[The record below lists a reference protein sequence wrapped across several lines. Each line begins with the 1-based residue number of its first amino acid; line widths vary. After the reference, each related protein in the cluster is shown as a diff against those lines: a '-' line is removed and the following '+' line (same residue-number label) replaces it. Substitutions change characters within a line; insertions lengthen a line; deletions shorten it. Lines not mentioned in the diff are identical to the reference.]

1 MEIGA
6 GNTRRDGKYLRMPLV
21 QHSFDRRCKFLV
33 LALAGIWLAG
43 SAAAEDDENL
53 YFSDLPIVASVSR
66 LPQRL
71 ADAPTAVT
79 VINREMI
86 KASGA
91 RDLNDIFRL
100 VPGFQTY
107 PNNTDAARVTYHGLT
122 DEDYSPRVQVLIDG
136 RSQYSPLFR
145 NGVNWATLPVALEDI
160 ERIEVVRGSN
170 SASYGSNAFL
180 GVINIITVD
189 AALVRGFS
197 VSVNHGNQ
205 GVRDYTLRNGGK
217 LGESGDFRFTYQ
229 QRDDNGFANQFDWVD
244 SFRSRLFDFRADFTL
259 TDQDVLQVSAGHVE
273 AITQRGRL
281 EKQKDPITKV
291 EYVTG
296 NNDPSWPIHDYSQS
310 NSFLQFLWRR
320 ALSTDSDFQVRYAYV
335 ADWASDRYIAHDQK
349 RRLLYEVDEF
359 GDKGVRHE
367 IEAQHNFS
375 PFAYTRVVWGGGWK
389 WDFLRSESMFLG
401 DPLIRRDVGRL
412 FGNVEWKPVHWF
424 TGNLGASVEND
435 SLAGSHTSPRLSGSF
450 HLTPENTIRLGYAR
464 AYRTGSTADY
474 VGNRWVIPFARDDGK
489 PLTGAG
495 IERKFQGDPNMPAEK
510 LDSWELGYLGDWKNW
525 GMSLDVRLFVEKVP
539 NRFMVIDQSR
549 DSKLIGDSM
558 MPVQKV
564 RIEGLEYQWKFQPF
578 EATRLVLNQAF
589 VRIYTEFLD
598 DALANTNNT
607 LSKAD
612 DKDRIDLLTARSAP
626 RHSTSAML
634 MQSLP
639 FGMEAS
645 LAGYWLDKMK
655 WTRNTEVNGY
665 TRVDARLGYPFRIA
679 GKGGELAYTV
689 QSLNGAHGEF
699 KADGRPADR
708 VVDRRQW
715 VSLRLDF

>member
-1 MEIGA
+1 M
-6 GNTRRDGKYLRMPLV
+6 
-21 QHSFDRRCKFLV
+21 QHSFDSRCKFLV
-33 LALAGIWLAG
+33 LALAGISLTG

-189 AALVRGFS
+189 AALARGFS

-229 QRDDNGFANQFDWVD
+229 QRDDNGFTNQFDWVD
-244 SFRSRLFDFRADFTL
+244 SFRSRLFDLRADFTL

-281 EKQKDPITKV
+281 EKKKNPITKV
-291 EYVTG
+291 EYATG
-296 NNDPSWPIHDYSQS
+296 NDDPNWPIHDYSQS

-320 ALSTDSDFQVRYAYV
+320 ALSADSDFQVRYAYV
-335 ADWASDRYIAHDQK
+335 ADWASDRYVANK
-349 RRLLYEVDEF
+349 KGLLYEFDEF

-401 DPLIRRDVGRL
+401 NPLVRRDVGRV

-424 TGNLGASVEND
+424 TGNVGASVEND

-474 VGNRWVIPFARDDGK
+474 VGNRWDIPFARADGK

-495 IERKFQGDPNMPAEK
+495 IERKFQGDPDMPAEK

-539 NRFMVIDQSR
+539 NRLMVIDQSR

-578 EATRLVLNQAF
+578 DATRLLVNQAF
-589 VRIYTEFLD
+589 VRIHSEFLD

-607 LSKAD
+607 LSNAD
-612 DKDRIDLLTARSAP
+612 DRGRIDLLTARSAP

-665 TRVDARLGYPFRIA
+665 TRVDARLGYPFKIA